1 MEAEQVIEKI
11 LSDAK
16 AEAEKI
22 NADGREKLARRQE
35 EFAKKLEEYRAQTQ
49 QLANE
54 AAEEK
59 RLRLLAGAR
68 LEIRKETLAI
78 KRRLLEGV
86 FASAG
91 QRLKEMGD
99 DEYRGLM
106 SRLMAKAVQTGD
118 EEISVG
124 RNESRIDAGLV
135 EQVNQ
140 QQLGS
145 DKKGKLKL
153 SEKKGN
159 FETGFMLKRGRIKVN
174 VSLPVLLAQ
183 AKEALEIEIA
193 KELFS

>member
-78 KRRLLEGV
+78 KRRLLEEV

>member
-78 KRRLLEGV
+78 KRRLLEEA
-86 FASAG
+86 FTSAG

-140 QQLGS
+140 QLGS
-145 DKKGKLKL
+145 DKKGNLKL
-153 SEKKGN
+153 SEKKEN
-159 FETGFMLKRGRIKVN
+159 FEAGFMLKRGRIKVN

>member
-78 KRRLLEGV
+78 KRRLLEEV

-140 QQLGS
+140 QLGS
-145 DKKGKLKL
+145 DKKGNLKL
-153 SEKKGN
+153 SEKKEN
-159 FETGFMLKRGRIKVN
+159 FEAGFMLKRGRIKVN